1 MHVEKLLP
9 MIREET
15 LRNLNGYIKK
25 DEILKD
31 IDSYIVLPELGDNA
45 GLIGAIELGKKE
57 I

>member
-1 MHVEKLLP
+1 
-9 MIREET
+9 MIRKET